1 MLFNSYFFIFVFL
14 PATLTVF
21 FALGRG
27 REQRAAIAWLV
38 AASLFFY
45 GWWNPAYLGL
55 IIASILFNFTIG
67 AVVGGQRRLG
77 VKKSALTFGIAAN
90 LSVLAYYK
98 YAGFF
103 LANLNA
109 ALGSV
114 YSVGEIILPLG
125 ISFFTFTQIAFLVDA
140 YRGEAREYKFL
151 HYALFVTY
159 FPHLIAGP
167 VLHHKEIM
175 PQFGHSSIYRF
186 DALNFSAGLTYFVLG
201 LFKKAVIADSI
212 AGFATPVF
220 AAAATGAPLSMLDAW
235 GGALAYT
242 FQLYFDFSGYSDM
255 AIGLALMMG
264 VRLPLNFDSP
274 YKAVNIIDFWR
285 RWHMTLSRFLRDYLY
300 IPLGGSRYGNGR
312 RYANLMATMLLG
324 GLWHGAGWTFIAW
337 GALHGGYLVINH
349 AWHYVRRKLGHDLKR
364 STWWG
369 RGLAILVT
377 FLAVVIG
384 WVFFRANSFSTSE
397 HMLRAMFTSP
407 LSGATQFYADIIQA
421 SQLAKWLGLLGVKP
435 APELLLATAL
445 SVLMAITFFMPNTQ
459 QIMGRYYWAPHKSA
473 ETAPPGVTGHWEPR
487 RIWALGIAVAGVW
500 ALLGLT
506 EVSEFLYF
514 QF

>member
-1 MLFNSYFFIFVFL
+1 
-14 PATLTVF
+14 
-21 FALGRG
+21 
-27 REQRAAIAWLV
+27 
-38 AASLFFY
+38 
-45 GWWNPAYLGL
+45 
-55 IIASILFNFTIG
+55 
-67 AVVGGQRRLG
+67 
-77 VKKSALTFGIAAN
+77 
-90 LSVLAYYK
+90 
-98 YAGFF
+98 
-103 LANLNA
+103 
-109 ALGSV
+109 
-114 YSVGEIILPLG
+114 
-125 ISFFTFTQIAFLVDA
+125 
-140 YRGEAREYKFL
+140 
-151 HYALFVTY
+151 
-159 FPHLIAGP
+159 
-167 VLHHKEIM
+167 
-175 PQFGHSSIYRF
+175 
-186 DALNFSAGLTYFVLG
+186 
-201 LFKKAVIADSI
+201 
-212 AGFATPVF
+212 
-220 AAAATGAPLSMLDAW
+220 
-235 GGALAYT
+235 
-242 FQLYFDFSGYSDM
+242 
-255 AIGLALMMG
+255 
-264 VRLPLNFDSP
+264 
-274 YKAVNIIDFWR
+274 
-285 RWHMTLSRFLRDYLY
+285 MTLSRFLRDYLY

>member
-1 MLFNSYFFIFVFL
+1 MLFNSYIFIFVFL
-14 PATLTVF
+14 PVSLFVF
-21 FALGRG
+21 FTLGRG
-27 REQRAAIAWLV
+27 GEQRAAIAWLV
-38 AASLFFY
+38 ATSLFFY

-67 AVVGGQRRLG
+67 TVVGGQRRLA
-77 VKKSALTFGIAAN
+77 VKKAALTFGIAAN

-98 YAGFF
+98 YAVFF

-109 ALGSV
+109 TLGSV
-114 YSVGEIILPLG
+114 YSFGEIILPLG
-125 ISFFTFTQIAFLVDA
+125 ISFFSFTQIAFLVDA

-151 HYALFVTY
+151 HYAMFVTY

-175 PQFGHSSIYRF
+175 PQFGHSSMYRF
-186 DALNFSAGLTYFVLG
+186 NALNFSAGLTYFVLG
-201 LFKKAVIADSI
+201 LFKKVVIADGI

-220 AAAATGAPLSMLDAW
+220 AAAATVAPLSMLDAW

-264 VRLPLNFDSP
+264 VRLPLNFNSP

-300 IPLGGSRYGNGR
+300 IPLGGSRHGNGR
-312 RYANLMATMLLG
+312 RYGNLMATMLLG

-349 AWHYVRRKLGHDLKR
+349 AWHYVRRKLGHDLKH

-377 FLAVVIG
+377 FLAVVVG
-384 WVFFRANSFSTSE
+384 WVFFRADSFLTAE
-397 HMLRAMFTSP
+397 RMLKTMFISSP
-407 LSGATQFYADIIQA
+407 SGVTPVYADIIQA
-421 SQLAKWLGLLGVKP
+421 SQLAKWLGLLGAEP
-435 APELLLATAL
+435 SPELLLIAALGAL
-445 SVLMAITFFMPNTQ
+445 SVITLWMPNTQ
-459 QIMGRYYWAPHKSA
+459 QIIGRYYWAPHKSA
-473 ETAPPGVTGHWEPR
+473 ETAPSGVTGR
-487 RIWALGIAVAGVW
+487 WAPNAGWAMVIAIAGVW

-506 EVSEFLYF
+506 TVSEFLYF